1 MWWPLSTV
9 PGQADTRQVMTC
21 GCAASMASRARVEW
35 AKAPPA
41 RISAATQIASMISSG
56 VLPLRMA
63 SLVWPLMQYGHWVT
77 CATATAMSCL
87 VFSGSAPSA
96 KTALLKLWKASW
108 TPGASSLRRWACS
121 GVAGW
126 YKDLLI
132 GFSFVE
138 VRLCSGASVLAYAE
152 ASRPIRTRQISG
164 GGQCSGLRRGKP
176 AYPHP
181 PDLRSLLEVVPGEL

>member
-1 MWWPLSTV
+1 MWWPLSTA

-87 VFSGSAPSA
+87 AVSY
-96 KTALLKLWKASW
+96 TH
-108 TPGASSLRRWACS
+108 LRAHETDSYLVC
-121 GVAGW
+121 
-126 YKDLLI
+126 
-132 GFSFVE
+132 
-138 VRLCSGASVLAYAE
+138 RL
-152 ASRPIRTRQISG
+152 
-164 GGQCSGLRRGKP
+164 
-176 AYPHP
+176 
-181 PDLRSLLEVVPGEL
+181 LLEKKKIIHNLQR